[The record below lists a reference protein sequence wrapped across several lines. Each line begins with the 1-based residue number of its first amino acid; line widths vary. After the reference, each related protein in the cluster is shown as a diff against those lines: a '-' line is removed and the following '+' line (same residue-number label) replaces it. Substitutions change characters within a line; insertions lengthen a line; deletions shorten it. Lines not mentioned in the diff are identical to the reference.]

1 MFKKVRYTALRICLM
16 LAFLQGCSS
25 WSTDSDSDLRFAK
38 TAFQSLAGGYSSAE
52 QVIDWETFKSMGE
65 NIFKDYAALTN
76 DMNKEG
82 FRKSFIKSFSS
93 SFQSSGGS
101 ADNMK
106 NWRILEKDST
116 KTLVSNQ
123 AKLDLNIAAN
133 TAWLLFCLGSKLRG
147 WQLHCFVQSRA
158 QK

>member
-16 LAFLQGCSS
+16 LFYLQGCSS
-25 WSTDSDSDLRFAK
+25 WSTDSDLRFAN

-76 DMNKEG
+76 DMDKEG

-101 ADNMK
+101 ADNLK

-116 KTLVSNQ
+116 KTLVAADIPNNRSILITVINRAGKQ
-123 AKLDLNIAAN
+123 KISSLDV
-133 TAWLLFCLGSKLRG
+133 K
-147 WQLHCFVQSRA
+147 
-158 QK
+158 